1 MSNYHDPLSVALP
14 FLFHNQDDYPTEIVA
29 HRFQAWRYILKD
41 LVAYLRLY
49 ASVQEEI
56 LRQQARLQQ
65 AVGASA
71 AVASSNASLGGGRS
85 HAHKDKEWQDDLQAI
100 NEFFLPIGNG
110 SIQDLPTILTRF
122 HQQNIEN
129 GTKTLKEI
137 QLVVIPRLEDLR
149 KDLVLKIKEIRKLQ
163 NDFKNTLTRDL
174 QDSSSLLSKFNHAID
189 IANRHELLTTSGEP
203 VPHSHDSELDSTK
216 RDPYLVRLKLKEQ
229 LSRQLKEE
237 RYLYDAY
244 ENLQSSSQKLES
256 IVVLEVQNCLLI
268 FLNLVQNEHSTIP
281 EFLVPRLSEGFLAK
295 ESLFEW
301 NSFIDRNLPKTST
314 ISKNLMSGKF
324 IDLSY
329 PARKLADLNIP
340 HFESLVNLPIREGI
354 LERRSK
360 FLNKYS
366 SGWYVLTCS
375 YLHEFK
381 TNDRKRDPQPVMSLA
396 LDTCSVDKHT
406 KKDDSKQLGSYK
418 FILYSKQQNGI
429 IHRGH
434 NWSFKCST
442 YEEMILWYNDIKQL
456 TQLASPSARAKAFS
470 KVLQAKKND
479 ITDKKLSRASSV
491 LSAQTG
497 PGVRSVR
504 SNFTGASKVR
514 NPLSPTQSV
523 RSKALSQTA
532 SAASTGQNQRLSST
546 FSQKNYHQSP
556 KLSNL
561 INSDGTIVTPV
572 DTHQAD
578 THKDHEH
585 GDTTLTGQSS
595 QYAPEHE
602 FQDQHESE
610 YDQQSQAAPKAV
622 PMPNGTASA
631 NPQGTPQ
638 QFIPQNYQYYF
649 SQVNSQ
655 PQQFYDPVLQQFF
668 TINAIPVPDA
678 SQVPSSSSQG
688 PASVQPLQ
696 TGRTP
701 VQGQPMPQYFPLSPQ
716 TQPQAQYFPAS
727 PNFQPQIIQ
736 TTATPQNVQQ
746 PENGRVKAPYVPHF
760 PQHFNEQG
768 PSGSGANVQGKPGNL
783 PYPTNLEH
791 PGQSRQNLT
800 TSTGSLTVTKTVP
813 GTFKTVEEGQLADDQ
828 ISQANIR

>member
-1 MSNYHDPLSVALP
+1 MSNFHDPLSVALP
-14 FLFHNQDDYPTEIVA
+14 YQFNSQDDFPTEIVA

-41 LVAYLRLY
+41 LIAYLRLY

-71 AVASSNASLGGGRS
+71 TVASSQPAISRP
-85 HAHKDKEWQDDLQAI
+85 HKGKGWQDDLQAI

-110 SIQDLPTILTRF
+110 SIQDIPTVLTRF

-163 NDFKNTLTRDL
+163 NDFKNTLSKDL
-174 QDSSSLLSKFNHAID
+174 QDSSALLSKFNHAID

-203 VPHSHDSELDSTK
+203 VPHVHDHEVDSTK
-216 RDPYLVRLKLKEQ
+216 RDPYLVRLKLKDQ

-244 ENLQSSSQKLES
+244 ENLQLSSQKLES

-281 EFLVPRLSEGFLAK
+281 EFLVPHLTDGFLAK

-324 IDLSY
+324 IDLLY
-329 PARKLADLNIP
+329 HARKMSDLNIP
-340 HFESLVNLPIREGI
+340 HFESLVNLPVREGI

-381 TNDRKRDPQPVMSLA
+381 TNDRKRDPHPVMSLA

-406 KKDDSKQLGSYK
+406 KKDDTKQLGSYK
-418 FILYSKQQNGI
+418 FILYSKQPNGI

-434 NWSFKCST
+434 NWSFKCGT
-442 YEEMILWYNDIKQL
+442 YDEMILWYNDIKQL

-470 KVLQAKKND
+470 KVLQAKKNEAS
-479 ITDKKLSRASSV
+479 DKKLSRASSL
-491 LSAQTG
+491 LSARTG
-497 PGVRSVR
+497 PAARSVR
-504 SNFTGASKVR
+504 SNFTNASKVR
-514 NPLSPTQSV
+514 QPLSPSQSLQ
-523 RSKALSQTA
+523 SKAISRTA
-532 SAASTGQNQRLSST
+532 SATSTGQNQRLSST
-546 FSQKNYHQSP
+546 FSRKNYQQSP

-578 THKDHEH
+578 TYKDYEH
-585 GDTTLTGQSS
+585 GDTTLTGQS
-595 QYAPEHE
+595 QFDHEHNE
-602 FQDQHESE
+602 VPHENNN
-610 YDQQSQAAPKAV
+610 DQQSQDALKDTPV
-622 PMPNGTASA
+622 QNGTT
-631 NPQGTPQ
+631 GTPQ

-668 TINAIPVPDA
+668 TVNAIPVPDS

-688 PASVQPLQ
+688 PSTQQLQ

-716 TQPQAQYFPAS
+716 GQPQAQYFPAS
-727 PNFQPQIIQ
+727 PSFQPQIIQ
-736 TTATPQNVQQ
+736 TAATPQQGQQ
-746 PENGRVKAPYVPHF
+746 PENGRVKPAYVPHF
-760 PQHFNEQG
+760 PQHFNEQS
-768 PSGSGANVQGKPGNL
+768 PSGSGANAQGKPGNL
-783 PYPTNLEH
+783 PYPTTLEQH
-791 PGQSRQNLT
+791 PGQSRQNLA
-800 TSTGSLTVTKTVP
+800 TSAGSLVITKTLP
-813 GTFKTVEEGQLADDQ
+813 GTFKAVEENLHTDDQ

>member
-1 MSNYHDPLSVALP
+1 MSNLHDPLSVALP
-14 FLFHNQDDYPTEIVA
+14 YQFNSQDDFPTEIVA

-41 LVAYLRLY
+41 LIAYLRLY

-71 AVASSNASLGGGRS
+71 TVASSQLAITRP
-85 HAHKDKEWQDDLQAI
+85 HKGKGWQDDLQAI

-110 SIQDLPTILTRF
+110 SIQDIPTVLTRF

-163 NDFKNTLTRDL
+163 NDFKNTLAKDL
-174 QDSSSLLSKFNHAID
+174 QDSSALLSKFNHAID
-189 IANRHELLTTSGEP
+189 IANRHELLTTSGEL
-203 VPHSHDSELDSTK
+203 VPHVHDNEADSSK
-216 RDPYLVRLKLKEQ
+216 RDPYLVRLKLKDQ

-244 ENLQSSSQKLES
+244 ENLQLSSQKLES

-281 EFLVPRLSEGFLAK
+281 EFLVPHLTDGFLSK

-324 IDLSY
+324 IDLLY
-329 PARKLADLNIP
+329 HARKMSDLNIP
-340 HFESLVNLPIREGI
+340 HFESLVNLPVREGV

-381 TNDRKRDPQPVMSLA
+381 TNDRKRDPHPVMSLA

-406 KKDDSKQLGSYK
+406 KKDDTKQLGSYK

-434 NWSFKCST
+434 NWSFKCGT
-442 YEEMILWYNDIKQL
+442 YDEMILWYNDIKQL

-470 KVLQAKKND
+470 KVLQAKK
-479 ITDKKLSRASSV
+479 TEASDKKLSRASSL
-491 LSAQTG
+491 LSARTG
-497 PGVRSVR
+497 PAARSVR
-504 SNFTGASKVR
+504 SNLTNASKAR
-514 NPLSPTQSV
+514 QPLSPSQSLQ
-523 RSKALSQTA
+523 SKVISRTA
-532 SAASTGQNQRLSST
+532 SATSTGPNQRLSST
-546 FSQKNYHQSP
+546 FSRKNYQQSP

-578 THKDHEH
+578 TYKDYEH
-585 GDTTLTGQSS
+585 GDTTLTGQS
-595 QYAPEHE
+595 QYDHEHSNE
-602 FQDQHESE
+602 GPHENE
-610 YDQQSQAAPKAV
+610 NDQQSQDALKDTPV
-622 PMPNGTASA
+622 QNGTT
-631 NPQGTPQ
+631 GTPQ

-668 TINAIPVPDA
+668 TVNAIPIPDT

-688 PASVQPLQ
+688 PTSTQQLQ

-716 TQPQAQYFPAS
+716 GQPQAQYFPAS
-727 PNFQPQIIQ
+727 PSFQPQIIQ
-736 TTATPQNVQQ
+736 TAATPQQGQQ
-746 PENGRVKAPYVPHF
+746 PENGRVKPAYVPHF
-760 PQHFNEQG
+760 PQHFNEQS
-768 PSGSGANVQGKPGNL
+768 PSGSGANAQGKPSNL
-783 PYPTNLEH
+783 PYPTTLEQQ

-800 TSTGSLTVTKTVP
+800 TSAASLAITKTLP
-813 GTFKTVEEGQLADDQ
+813 GTFKAVDESLQPDDQ

>member
-1 MSNYHDPLSVALP
+1 MSSHHDPLSVALP
-14 FLFHNQDDYPTEIVA
+14 YQFSNQDDFPTEIVA

-41 LVAYLRLY
+41 LIAYLRQY

-65 AVGASA
+65 TVGASA
-71 AVASSNASLGGGRS
+71 AVASSTPTLGRPP
-85 HAHKDKEWQDDLQAI
+85 KDKQWQDDLQAI
-100 NEFFLPIGNG
+100 NEYFLPIGNG
-110 SIQDLPTILTRF
+110 SIQDIPTILTRF

-163 NDFKNTLTRDL
+163 NDFKNTLSKDL
-174 QDSSSLLSKFNHAID
+174 QDSSALLSKFNHAIE

-203 VPHSHDSELDSTK
+203 VPHSHDSHHELDSSK
-216 RDPYLVRLKLKEQ
+216 RDPYLVRLKLKDQ

-244 ENLQSSSQKLES
+244 ENLQLSSQKLES

-281 EFLVPRLSEGFLAK
+281 EFLVPRLSDGFLSK

-324 IDLSY
+324 IDLLF

-340 HFESLVNLPIREGI
+340 HFDSLVNLPIREGV

-381 TNDRKRDPQPVMSLA
+381 TNDRKRDPHPVMSLA

-406 KKDDSKQLGSYK
+406 KKDDSKLLGSYK

-434 NWSFKCST
+434 NWSFKCGT
-442 YEEMILWYNDIKQL
+442 FEEMILWYNDIKQL

-470 KVLQAKKND
+470 KVLQAKK
-479 ITDKKLSRASSV
+479 IEAGDKKMSRASSL

-497 PGVRSVR
+497 PAARSVR
-504 SNFTGASKVR
+504 SNYTNASKTR
-514 NPLSPTQSV
+514 QPLSPAQSL
-523 RSKALSQTA
+523 RSKALSQTV
-532 SAASTGQNQRLSST
+532 SATSTGQNQRLSST

-572 DTHQAD
+572 DTHQAE
-578 THKDHEH
+578 TFKDHEH
-585 GDTTLTGQSS
+585 GDTTLAGQLS
-595 QYAPEHE
+595 QYGDE
-602 FQDQHESE
+602 QDHDIQHDPQF
-610 YDQQSQAAPKAV
+610 DQYSQGGPKSV
-622 PMPNGTASA
+622 PMQNGT
-631 NPQGTPQ
+631 QGTPQ

-688 PASVQPLQ
+688 PTSTQQLQ
-696 TGRTP
+696 AGRTP
-701 VQGQPMPQYFPLSPQ
+701 VQGQSMPQYFPLSPQ
-716 TQPQAQYFPAS
+716 AQPQAQYFPAS

-736 TTATPQNVQQ
+736 TAATPQQGHQ
-746 PENGRVKAPYVPHF
+746 AENGRVKAAYVPHF
-760 PQHFNEQG
+760 PQHFNEQA
-768 PSGSGANVQGKPGNL
+768 PSGSGANAQGKPSNL
-783 PYPTNLEH
+783 PYPTNLEQH

-800 TSTGSLTVTKTVP
+800 TSTGSLTVAKTVP
-813 GTFKTVEEGQLADDQ
+813 GAFKTVDENLHTDDQ